1 MSSNRFICPNPDC
14 PTSFATARGLQ
25 CHLTRSRRR
34 LCSTFM
40 LSLNAPIDDQTTEF
54 DMAPA
59 SVRHSS
65 SMPIA
70 IEQEYDNPNK
80 NYTSLALLVPLVPTN
95 IDNVTTTN
103 QNEEIDVLVND
114 DNASMGGMD
123 DMEEE
128 DEHFFMHSTHQKSS
142 AKLMLLLDSWGV
154 PNDAFQHI
162 VEWYEM
168 SRLHD
173 VSFNDKSKSREAN
186 LEELRCCIPQQLACR
201 WLPHTVPVQLL
212 GFCDTVDLV
221 RFDAV
226 VLVAG

>member
-1 MSSNRFICPNPDC
+1 
-14 PTSFATARGLQ
+14 
-25 CHLTRSRRR
+25 
-34 LCSTFM
+34 
-40 LSLNAPIDDQTTEF
+40 
-54 DMAPA
+54 
-59 SVRHSS
+59 
-65 SMPIA
+65 
-70 IEQEYDNPNK
+70 
-80 NYTSLALLVPLVPTN
+80 LALLVPLVPTN

-114 DNASMGGMD
+114 DNASMDGMD

-173 VSFNDKSKSREAN
+173 VSFHDKSKSRAAN
-186 LEELRCCIPQQLACR
+186 LEELRRCIPHQLASR
-201 WLPHTVPVQLL
+201 WLPHIVPVQLL
-212 GFCDTVDLV
+212 GFRDTVDLV

-226 VLVAG
+226 EMILSLLQDDTIMVSENLVINPENPFDNYRCGLDSGKEIGEPRMGSVYQNYLRQRNATANEFIVVLFI